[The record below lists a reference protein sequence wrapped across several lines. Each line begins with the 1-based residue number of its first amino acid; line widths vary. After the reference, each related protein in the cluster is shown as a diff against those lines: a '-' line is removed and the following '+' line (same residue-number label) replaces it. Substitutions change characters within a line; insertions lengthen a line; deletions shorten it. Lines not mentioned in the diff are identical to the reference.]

1 MKKIGIPG
9 MLLIVM
15 SLIYGCAQPEA
26 RESSTVVDREY
37 PVKVQ
42 SLKMETITRTLD
54 YTANLDAFEE
64 VYFAPASP
72 GRIEKIHVDVGDR
85 VRKGQALIEMD
96 RTQLQ
101 QARIQLQN
109 ARSNFL
115 RLDTL
120 YRLESISE
128 QQYEQVKTQYE
139 VARSNVAFLQ
149 ENTTLLSP
157 ISGVVTGRYYE
168 SKEMYSGAPNTGE
181 GKAAVVRL
189 MQINPL
195 KAFVNISERY
205 FPEIKKDMKARIK
218 LDMYSDKTFQ
228 GRVYRVHPTVDEA
241 TRTFQTEIL
250 IDNPDEKLRPG
261 MFARVMLELRSDRA
275 ITVPAVS
282 VLQQEGTNN
291 RYIYVSNDG
300 TARKIIVTIGKRFDD
315 RQEIISDSIRE
326 GMQLVVAGQ
335 ASLEEGARLKVVE
348 Q

>member
-1 MKKIGIPG
+1 MS
-9 MLLIVM
+9 LIVM

-109 ARSNFL
+109 ARSNFF

-218 LDMYSDKTFQ
+218 LEMYSEETFQ

-250 IDNPDEKLRPG
+250 IDNPEEKLRPG

-282 VLQQEGTNN
+282 VMQQEGTNN

-300 TARKIIVTIGKRFDD
+300 TARKIMVRIGKRFDD
-315 RQEIISDSIRE
+315 RQEIISDSLRE

-335 ASLEEGARLKVVE
+335 ASLEEGARLKVIK

>member
-1 MKKIGIPG
+1 

>member
-1 MKKIGIPG
+1 MKKNGIPG
-9 MLLIVM
+9 MFLMVM

-54 YTANLDAFEE
+54 YTANLNAFEE

-101 QARIQLQN
+101 QARIQMQN

-157 ISGVVTGRYYE
+157 ISGVVTARYYE

-195 KAFVNISERY
+195 KAFVSISERY
-205 FPEIKKDMKARIK
+205 FPEIKEDMKARIK
-218 LDMYSDKTFQ
+218 LDMYPGESFR

-282 VLQQEGTNN
+282 VMQQEGTNN

-300 TARKIIVTIGKRFDD
+300 TARKIMVTIGKRFDD
-315 RQEIISDSIRE
+315 RQEIISDSLRE

-335 ASLEEGARLKVVE
+335 ASLEEGARLKVVD